1 MNFLKNVF
9 SKKLLPLFILNYFPH
24 MIIIKK
30 KSFFFYLNMI
40 CLLLNCI
47 QAQYLSF
54 NELKILIILTT
65 NMCLHICISI
75 IFFYFFTRK

>member
-30 KSFFFYLNMI
+30 KSFFFLFKHDLFTI
-40 CLLLNCI
+40 KLHTSAI
-47 QAQYLSF
+47 F
-54 NELKILIILTT
+54 II
-65 NMCLHICISI
+65 
-75 IFFYFFTRK
+75 